1 MEGMTEWLKKL
12 EILKN
17 DFPRETGQFL
27 TMAAN
32 DVIKEIKNNPSH
44 PVDTGTLRGT
54 WFKVGRKDRAVF
66 QQIIYNNTSYAAH
79 VEWGHRIKRNGK
91 TRGFVRGRY
100 MLHFGIARVR
110 MRFYRELDN
119 LYRRLLKK

>member
-1 MEGMTEWLKKL
+1 MEGMTEWLKTL
-12 EILKN
+12 ETLKN
-17 DFPRETGQFL
+17 DFPRETEQFL

-32 DVIKEIKNNPSH
+32 DVIKETKKSTLH
-44 PVDTGTLRGT
+44 PVDTGTLRNA
-54 WFKVGRKDRAVF
+54 WFKVGRKERGTF

>member
-12 EILKN
+12 ETLKN

-27 TMAAN
+27 TMVAN

-44 PVDTGTLRGT
+44 PVDTGLLRET

-66 QQIIYNNTSYAAH
+66 QQIIYNNTEYAAH
-79 VEWGHRIKRNGK
+79 MEWGHRIVRNKK
-91 TRGFVRGRY
+91 TIGFVRGRY
-100 MLHFGIARVR
+100 MLHFGVARVR